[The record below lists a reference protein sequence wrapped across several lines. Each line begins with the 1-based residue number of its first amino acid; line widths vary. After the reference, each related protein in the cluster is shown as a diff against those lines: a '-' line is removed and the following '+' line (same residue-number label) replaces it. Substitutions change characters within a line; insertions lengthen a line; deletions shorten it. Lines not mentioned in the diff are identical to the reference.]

1 MALKNTFEGFHF
13 FFFLMG
19 LYPKYHSAW
28 SRINYSTDLGLMR
41 VWQPRRE
48 RSSLLLNTF
57 SASCCG
63 TWGPASSP
71 FLSLPSRSP
80 RANSQAETQQ
90 ARMASQL
97 PHGQLPQIQGGKQHS
112 SLLSPFPRFKDP
124 GKGSTGS
131 TAQRLTERT
140 ARSRPAGDEDP
151 SEALVQAHGLLV
163 ELGLLQMKDQGS
175 HILHMFPGTVVL
187 GTPPS
192 NQRPPRGPCH
202 AVPTTGNLQ
211 HGCWLLQGQQGT
223 LSHFIS
229 L

>member
-1 MALKNTFEGFHF
+1 M
-13 FFFLMG
+13 
-19 LYPKYHSAW
+19 
-28 SRINYSTDLGLMR
+28 
-41 VWQPRRE
+41 
-48 RSSLLLNTF
+48 LLNTF

-192 NQRPPRGPCH
+192 NQRPPPRPLPRSPHHRQFAARMLASSRPTGD
-202 AVPTTGNLQ
+202 AVSLHIPL
-211 HGCWLLQGQQGT
+211 
-223 LSHFIS
+223 IS
-229 L
+229 RPAQALV